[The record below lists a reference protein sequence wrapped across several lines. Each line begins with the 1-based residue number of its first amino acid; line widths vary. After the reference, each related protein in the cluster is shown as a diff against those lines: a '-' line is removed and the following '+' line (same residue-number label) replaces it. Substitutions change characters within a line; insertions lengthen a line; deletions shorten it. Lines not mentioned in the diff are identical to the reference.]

1 MSKAVKTK
9 VIYDSSTME
18 PPDSHFTN
26 GGSLRSSGRIRRRI
40 VLGEK
45 FDYGEKAKEK
55 QNYIFYISGQGKKRR
70 KLKKWKKFMVEK
82 KRKKK

>member
-9 VIYDSSTME
+9 VIYDSTAGEASG
-18 PPDSHFTN
+18 SHFTK

-55 QNYIFYISGQGKKRR
+55 QEQPKKVVIVSSGAKS
-70 KLKKWKKFMVEK
+70 LKDLLG
-82 KRKKK
+82 